1 MDIYCTRRR
10 TLASQ
15 EQIVHKRLRHLNS
28 IPYAELNVHQ
38 RHDIEDLES
47 ERTDVIREL
56 NHVDAFLIR
65 EFSSGAL
72 EMRSASSS
80 TTTTN

>member
-1 MDIYCTRRR
+1 MDVYCKRRR

-15 EQIVHKRLRHLNS
+15 EQTVHKRLRHLNS

-56 NHVDAFLIR
+56 DHIDACLVR
-65 EFSSGAL
+65 EFSGGAL
-72 EMRSASSS
+72 KMRSISLPHS
-80 TTTTN
+80 